1 MGLKMAQQE
10 LNRFIAELQA
20 QRERAM
26 ALLSSLTDGQLDLIF
41 ETDEATEEGPFTIR
55 RLLHRITTHHKDHL
69 RHLLKARQA
78 IGSPRS
84 ELARI
89 LAEMQAARAELVASL
104 IGLSDEDLDKPW
116 QEGEW
121 TVRQIVLHIVEM
133 ENMRLSHIQQA
144 LGARPS

>member
-1 MGLKMAQQE
+1 MAQQE
-10 LNRFIAELQA
+10 LNRLIAEIQA

-26 ALLSSLTDGQLDLIF
+26 ALLSTLTDEQLDLAF
-41 ETDEATEEGPFTIR
+41 ETEEATEEGPFTIR

-69 RHLLKARQA
+69 RHLLKARQG

-144 LGARPS
+144 LGSRPS